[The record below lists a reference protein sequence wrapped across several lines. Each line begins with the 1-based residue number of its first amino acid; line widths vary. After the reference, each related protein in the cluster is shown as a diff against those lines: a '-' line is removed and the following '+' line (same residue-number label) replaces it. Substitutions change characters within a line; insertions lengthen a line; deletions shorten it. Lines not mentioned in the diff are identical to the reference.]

1 MVKIYEKTVKT
12 AINVISSLITL
23 QAFYSHSPNSYAEI
37 HISSSLH
44 VWITFQKMASL
55 KVFRHPFS

>member
-44 VWITFQKMASL
+44 V
-55 KVFRHPFS
+55 